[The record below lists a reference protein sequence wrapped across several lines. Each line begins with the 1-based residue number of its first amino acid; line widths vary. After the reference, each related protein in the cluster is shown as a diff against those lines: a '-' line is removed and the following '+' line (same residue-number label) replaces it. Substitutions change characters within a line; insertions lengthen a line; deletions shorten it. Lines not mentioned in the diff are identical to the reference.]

1 MLEYIIDEIMKIAMP
16 YLLFLFGIFVLLF
29 IGNGYI
35 AGPFFILSIVM
46 ILEQIWPSV
55 KNE

>member
-1 MLEYIIDEIMKIAMP
+1 MKIAMP